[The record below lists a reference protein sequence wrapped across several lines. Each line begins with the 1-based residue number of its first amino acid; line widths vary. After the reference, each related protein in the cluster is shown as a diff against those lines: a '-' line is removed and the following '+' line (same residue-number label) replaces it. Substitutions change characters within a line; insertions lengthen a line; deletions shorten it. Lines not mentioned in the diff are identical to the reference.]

1 MESYTNATSE
11 KTASKVDNSEQL
23 IVSHS
28 FRNSQTMVV
37 PKSKNLKTAE
47 TFNDLRYLVNKF
59 TENSQNSSKFV
70 NKISEILDQN
80 TTSNSNCNSLPLP
93 TEITEQSADNSKQ
106 ISNQSNRN
114 FQNETFP
121 NTSEQNSSRTNDTQT
136 KTKHS
141 NTSTSIYKEATQS
154 QTQNPYCNSYKS
166 HPKESHSYHS
176 FPKSLRNH
184 KQFLTEEDLMTLT
197 RESLYNMPL
206 ENFLYTAS
214 TVVSDFQNA
223 VKSSI
228 SQIYDCSNTDQN
240 INQDLH
246 NLENCVEI
254 FSKFLLQT
262 YSELEQMDWETSKSM
277 DYLHHKVMRI
287 TQERYVL
294 IFIIF

>member
-1 MESYTNATSE
+1 M
-11 KTASKVDNSEQL
+11 ASKRDNCDQLVD
-23 IVSHS
+23 SHS
-28 FRNSQTMVV
+28 SQIIQNMGVS
-37 PKSKNLKTAE
+37 KSKNLKTVE
-47 TFNDLRYLVNKF
+47 TFNDLRYLANRF

-93 TEITEQSADNSKQ
+93 TEIREQSAYNSKQ
-106 ISNQSNRN
+106 ISNQSNCH

-121 NTSEQNSSRTNDTQT
+121 KTSEQNSSRTNDTQT

-141 NTSTSIYKEATQS
+141 NTSTSIYKEAIQS
-154 QTQNPYCNSYKS
+154 QTQNPYCISYKS

-176 FPKSLRNH
+176 SPKSLRNH

-197 RESLYNMPL
+197 RESLYKMPL

-214 TVVSDFQNA
+214 TVVSDFQDA

-246 NLENCVEI
+246 NLENCVET

-262 YSELEQMDWETSKSM
+262 YSELEQMDWETSNSM
-277 DYLHHKVMRI
+277 DYLHHKVMRT

-294 IFIIF
+294 IFIKFWFGSLY

>member
-37 PKSKNLKTAE
+37 QKSKNLKTAE
-47 TFNDLRYLVNKF
+47 TFNDLRYFTNKF
-59 TENSQNSSKFV
+59 TENFENSSKFV

-93 TEITEQSADNSKQ
+93 TEIREHNEPPTACNSKKNA
-106 ISNQSNRN
+106 NQSIYNLKK
-114 FQNETFP
+114 ETFP
-121 NTSEQNSSRTNDTQT
+121 NTSEQNSSKTKDTQAET
-136 KTKHS
+136 KPC
-141 NTSTSIYKEATQS
+141 NTPTSIYKETA
-154 QTQNPYCNSYKS
+154 QNFYNQQLKETNSYKS
-166 HPKESHSYHS
+166 YPKESHSYHS
-176 FPKSLRNH
+176 SPKSLRNH

-214 TVVSDFQNA
+214 TVVSDFQDA

-246 NLENCVEI
+246 NLESCVET
-254 FSKFLLQT
+254 FSKFLLVQ
-262 YSELEQMDWETSKSM
+262 
-277 DYLHHKVMRI
+277 
-287 TQERYVL
+287 
-294 IFIIF
+294 F